1 MARKATKKPMVT
13 TIPITKA
20 RINLGALVKRVH
32 LNKEYFILE
41 KDGIPIAGIMDI
53 DEFEDYL
60 DLQDPK
66 ARADIRKS
74 TEEYLAGKHRP
85 AELLLDE
92 LKGTRKPTKS
102 TRRQQP

>member
-1 MARKATKKPMVT
+1 MITH
-13 TIPITKA
+13 IPITKA

-32 LNKEYFILE
+32 LNKEYFILQ
-41 KDGIPIAGIMDI
+41 KDGIPIAGVMNI

-60 DLQDPK
+60 ELQNPR

-74 TEEYLAGKHRP
+74 TEEYLAGKRRP

-92 LKGTRKPTKS
+92 LKTARKDVTGVQ
-102 TRRQQP
+102 RRK